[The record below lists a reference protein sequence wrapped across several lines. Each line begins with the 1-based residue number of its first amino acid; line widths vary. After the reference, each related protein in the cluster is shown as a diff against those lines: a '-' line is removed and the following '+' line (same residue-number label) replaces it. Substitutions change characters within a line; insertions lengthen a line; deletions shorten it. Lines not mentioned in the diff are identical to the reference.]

1 MAALNTQQ
9 RAAVL
14 KTDAPLLVLAGAGS
28 GKTRVIT
35 EKIGHLISQGIPA
48 KQIAAITFTNK
59 AAREMRSRV
68 GGIVSEGSLRGLTI
82 STFHAMGLE
91 ILRKEHQALK
101 LKKNISI
108 FDESDKST
116 LIKELIKHGDS
127 DLDPDQLDHY
137 SSRIS
142 FWKNQLIEAESTD
155 DSFTLDQTAALLY
168 RQYQRQLRAVNA
180 VDLDDLIFL
189 PVSLFRNNS
198 EILARW
204 HNQIRYLLVDE
215 YQDTNLSQYELIKL
229 LAGPLGRFTVV
240 GDDDQ
245 SIYSWRGAQP
255 ENLLR
260 LQRDYPRLAVIKLE
274 QNYRSSRTILSAAN
288 QLISNNRHIFEKQL
302 WSDLGQGEPIRVLQH
317 KDETF
322 EAKQIASD
330 LIHHKFRA
338 GTRYQDYAILYR
350 GNHQARLF
358 ETALREAGVPYFI
371 TGGSSFFGSQEI
383 KDVIAYL
390 RLITNHQD
398 DAAFL
403 RIVNTP
409 RREIGPAT
417 LEKLASYATN
427 RQTSL
432 FDASQEIGIEH
443 SLQGIP
449 LQRLRSFCELIK
461 EVRNQITNGSSA
473 VEIVESFFSAI
484 GYEEWLDESTPSES
498 GARKRKAQV
507 KELFEWFKKMPF
519 ETEAA
524 MEQLTQFVS
533 KATLAD
539 ILDRNQEENS
549 GDRVNLMTL
558 HASKGL
564 EFPHVYLIGMEED
577 ILPHEAC
584 STDAQIEEE
593 RRLAYVGITRAQKSL
608 SLSYCTHRKKRG
620 ELNRRKPS
628 RFLEELPEDLL
639 EWPARKAIDP
649 SVKKER
655 ATASLA
661 QLRSLLSDN

>member
-1 MAALNTQQ
+1 MAKLNAQQ
-9 RAAVL
+9 KAAVI
-14 KTDAPLLVLAGAGS
+14 KTDVPLLVLAGAGS

-35 EKIGHLISQGIPA
+35 EKIGHLINQGIPA

-59 AAREMRSRV
+59 AAREMRTRV
-68 GGIVSEGSLRGLTI
+68 GGIVAEGSLRGLTI
-82 STFHAMGLE
+82 STFHALGLE

-108 FDESDKST
+108 FDESDKTT
-116 LIKELIKHGDS
+116 LIKELIKHGES

-142 FWKNQLIEAESTD
+142 FWKNQLIEPESTHE
-155 DSFTLDQTAALLY
+155 SFILDQTAALLY
-168 RQYQRQLRAVNA
+168 KHYQRQLRAVNA

-189 PVSLFRNNS
+189 PVSLFRSNS
-198 EILARW
+198 EVLTRW
-204 HNQIRYLLVDE
+204 QNQIRYLLVDE
-215 YQDTNLSQYELIKL
+215 YQDTNLSQYELIRL
-229 LAGPLGRFTVV
+229 LAGFAGRFTVV

-288 QLISNNRHIFEKQL
+288 QLISNNRHIFEKRL
-302 WSDLGQGEPIRVLQH
+302 WSELGQGEPIRVLQH

-322 EAKQIASD
+322 EAKQISSD

-390 RLITNHQD
+390 RIITNHQD

-417 LEKLASYATN
+417 LEKLATYATH
-427 RQTSL
+427 RQASL
-432 FDASQEIGIEH
+432 FNASQELGIE
-443 SLQGIP
+443 STLQGAA
-449 LQRLRSFCELIK
+449 LQKVRSFCALIK
-461 EVRNQITNGSSA
+461 DVRSQVANGSSA
-473 VEIVESFFSAI
+473 ADIVESFFSAI
-484 GYEEWLDESTPSES
+484 GYDDWLDESTPSES

-519 ETEAA
+519 ETDSA
-524 MEQLTQFVS
+524 MEQLSQFVS

-564 EFPHVYLIGMEED
+564 EFPYVYLIGMEED

-584 STDAQIEEE
+584 STDALIEEE
-593 RRLAYVGITRAQKSL
+593 RRLAYVGITRAQKNL
-608 SLSYCTHRKKRG
+608 TLSYCTHRKKRG

-628 RFLEELPEDLL
+628 RFLEELPEELL
-639 EWPARKAIDP
+639 EWPAKRPIDP
-649 SVKKER
+649 LVKKER